1 MEKLNLGLN
10 SMVQNTIYALPAV
23 RVTLFTDATTPTI
36 QTSNTDVFIANAAVT
51 LTAGQGEPLGAFIR
65 VTTAGPINVMLKRA

>member
-1 MEKLNLGLN
+1 MEKLNVGLN

-36 QTSNTDVFIANAAVT
+36 QTSNTDVFTANVAVT
-51 LTAGQGEPLGAFIR
+51 LTGGAAEVYGAFVR
-65 VTTAGPINVMLKRA
+65 VTTTGPINVVLKRA